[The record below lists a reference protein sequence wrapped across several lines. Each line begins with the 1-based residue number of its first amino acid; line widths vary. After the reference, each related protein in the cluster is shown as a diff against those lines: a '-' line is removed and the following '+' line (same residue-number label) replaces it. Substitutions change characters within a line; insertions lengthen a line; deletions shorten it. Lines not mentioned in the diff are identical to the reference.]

1 MAVEIKNK
9 VYIYFIK
16 KYLTVFEKYLPQSKK
31 NIVER
36 KIQNEMLSLAFFL
49 LWKMINMIDWSELRI
64 QIC

>member
-9 VYIYFIK
+9 VYIYFIT
-16 KYLTVFEKYLPQSKK
+16 KYLTVFETYLAQSKK